1 MQQKQSIAVNNTALE
16 RKSRWMNIFSMAVFG
31 TMSLFVKNIPLP
43 SQEIA
48 LSRAAVAFIILTII
62 VLFTGKLK
70 KFNLIKKHQ
79 PKLLFAG
86 GIMGFNWILIFEAYN
101 YTTVALATLSYY
113 FAPTLMVL
121 ISAFIFKERLTT
133 KQILCFLGSTAGML
147 LIIGVTGGGG
157 NDFMG
162 VLFGLGAAV
171 LYSIVI
177 MTNKTTG
184 DIDGILRTWILFI
197 AAILVLTPYI
207 LLNGGF
213 HFDQLN
219 QSGWI
224 NLLILGGFHTGIVY
238 YIYFSSIVHLKGQQV
253 AILSYTDPLVA
264 ILLSIFIFKESIT
277 PSQFLGGS
285 MILLFTIINELD
297 LSAFLN
303 RSPAKETNDL
313 VR

>member
-1 MQQKQSIAVNNTALE
+1 MQNQNSTATDTALE

-31 TMSLFVKNIPLP
+31 TISLFVKNIPLP

-48 LSRAAVAFIILTII
+48 LSRAAVAFVILTII
-62 VLFTGKLK
+62 IIITGKLK
-70 KFNLIKKHQ
+70 KLSLIKKHL

-121 ISAFIFKERLTT
+121 ISSFIFKEKLTL

-157 NDFMG
+157 NDFIG

-213 HFDQLN
+213 HIGNLD

-224 NLLILGGFHTGIVY
+224 NLLILGGFHTGIIY

-277 PSQFLGGS
+277 PTQLLGGS
-285 MILLFTIINELD
+285 MILIFTIINELD
-297 LSAFLN
+297 LKSIFT
-303 RSPAKETNDL
+303 RSQVKDANDL
-313 VR
+313 AQ